1 MPAFKNSFLPT
12 LRLEEG
18 MCFTVLKKALESE
31 VASFSEKLEFTI
43 WSPECYSAQPTIP
56 SDILA
61 YANGEMRIYHASSQ
75 SQIDHIFHP
84 QKSGALKVCGY
95 RPRST
100 MPFVLSGVSFSEEL
114 PADMMDIPASVLEL
128 TGYALD
134 DLCGIIN
141 EALYFTSLLDSSD
154 QFESLFEKVC
164 KVLPRVTR
172 VLTDDL
178 DEVKIEAFKN
188 EIIHTKAY
196 RNKKQFFRAFYT
208 NFLRDGSDNEILFVE
223 LMIQRAQAVALFTQ
237 SESTFDF
244 LKATKPT
251 LKPLL
256 ASIDIIIYKN
266 FIDPLMENATNP
278 A

>member
-18 MCFTVLKKALESE
+18 MCFTVLKRAEESE
-31 VASFSEKLEFTI
+31 VSSFSEKLEFTN

-75 SQIDHIFHP
+75 GHIDHLFTP
-84 QKSGALKVCGY
+84 QKSGSIKICGY

-100 MPFVLSGVSFSEEL
+100 MPFELSGVSFSDEL
-114 PADMMDIPASVLEL
+114 PGDMMDVPATVLEL

-141 EALYFTSLLDSSD
+141 ETLHFTSLLDSSD
-154 QFESLFEKVC
+154 QFESLFDKVC
-164 KVLPRVTR
+164 SVLPRVIR

-178 DEVKIEAFKN
+178 DDVMVDEFKS
-188 EIIHTKAY
+188 EILSTKAY
-196 RNKKQFFRAFYT
+196 RNKKMFFKCFFKK
-208 NFLRDGSDNEILFVE
+208 FLSKGSSNEILFVE
-223 LMIQRAQAVALFTQ
+223 LMIQRAQAVGLFTQ
-237 SESTFDF
+237 TESTFDF
-244 LKATKPT
+244 LKATKST
-251 LKPLL
+251 LKPLI

-266 FIDPLMENATNP
+266 FIDPLMVDSTNL
-278 A
+278 